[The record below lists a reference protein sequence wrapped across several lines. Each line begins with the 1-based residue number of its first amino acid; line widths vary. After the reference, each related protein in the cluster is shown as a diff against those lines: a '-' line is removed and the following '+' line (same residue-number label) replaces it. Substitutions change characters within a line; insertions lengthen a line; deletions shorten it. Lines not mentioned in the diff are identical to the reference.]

1 MTTTKTTANEAAREI
16 ADLQQQMADL
26 ISETARKA
34 DALNAEIT
42 RKADDFCRA
51 IIADRRGAFGTE
63 AAEAIKTHRVNIGE
77 LSSQLCDA
85 FERRGHTVWPMQY
98 EPIRAERALIE
109 NLI

>member
-1 MTTTKTTANEAAREI
+1 MTTNKTTANETAREI
-16 ADLQQQMADL
+16 ADLQHQMADL

-34 DALNAEIT
+34 DALNSEIT
-42 RKADDFCRA
+42 QKTEAFRKA
-51 IIADRRGAFGTE
+51 IIADRRGTFGTE

-85 FERRGHTVWPMQY
+85 FEHRGHAVWPMQY